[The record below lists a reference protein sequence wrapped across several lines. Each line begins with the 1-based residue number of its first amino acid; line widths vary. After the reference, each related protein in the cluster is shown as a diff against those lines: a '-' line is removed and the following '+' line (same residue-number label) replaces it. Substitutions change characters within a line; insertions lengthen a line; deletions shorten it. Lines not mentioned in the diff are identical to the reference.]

1 MQEVSTSAAC
11 FFAAARFF
19 AAAAGE
25 PLLVLVSLSLSGV
38 SLRLFGRSSKTQVA
52 YLLICL
58 PSLLCLNV
66 QGWDKQTTLGIFGAT
81 VFYPPHLKSI
91 SKLHN
96 KAKKAGSNSI
106 LHPVDNYSS

>member
-1 MQEVSTSAAC
+1 MGKTFAAPGNYFTSWRCPRKLLKFVQEVSTSAVC
-11 FFAAARFF
+11 FF

-38 SLRLFGRSSKTQVA
+38 SLRLFG
-52 YLLICL
+52 LLACR
-58 PSLLCLNV
+58 
-66 QGWDKQTTLGIFGAT
+66 A
-81 VFYPPHLKSI
+81 LK
-91 SKLHN
+91 LRFFAAVPECTGMGQD